1 MSYCIKCGKQ
11 LDDNSGV
18 CEECQNEEIKID
30 KTSPLVKI
38 VLKRYELPGKMDCFG
53 VSLAGAIITQL
64 LPAALLLTYIL
75 RLYNKY
81 VSSLLLLIVDVL
93 TIVAVIIIGIVSI
106 NAYAYNRRKHRAK
119 PVAALTLSIFNLVS
133 SVSLLISW
141 FVVLGEFV

>member
-30 KTSPLVKI
+30 KSSPLVKI

-53 VSLAGAIITQL
+53 VSLAGAIIVQL
-64 LPAALLLTYIL
+64 LPIALLITYIL
-75 RLYNKY
+75 RQDNKY
-81 VSSLLLLIVDVL
+81 VLALLSLIVDVL
-93 TIVAVIIIGIVSI
+93 AIVAVIIIGIVSI
-106 NAYAYNRRKHRAK
+106 NAYAYNRRKRRAK

-141 FVVLGEFV
+141 FMVLGAFV